1 MTMNL
6 GPVVDVAIGMV
17 FVYFLLALIAS
28 GIQELVAGLFTWRGT
43 YLRRALDVILSNET
57 DAGFGWNIH
66 DFICAHMTWNAPD
79 LKPSGS
85 EQPGLTDTQRAV
97 LAKVQQMPKHP
108 ILSGVPNKLPSYI
121 PSRNFAKAL
130 LEVLR
135 DGSDSPVFEQVQQT
149 IDKLPDGDLKKTLTL
164 FMHDAGGNLDAFRRN
179 VEQWFDDAMDRVN
192 GIYSRLSQYFLLI
205 VGLLMA
211 VVLNINSCDIATAL
225 WRSPALT
232 QSIVAQ
238 ATQLATTALSEPCPQ
253 AMGGTGKVDAT
264 EKSAACTNADKVI
277 ADNYARTQSLQI
289 PMGWSKAPNGWSEWF
304 ACVFGMVI
312 TASAIGLGAPFWFGL
327 LQNLTNFRN
336 AGPVPKRADAKS
348 P

>member
-1 MTMNL
+1 MTMNI
-6 GPVVDVAIGMV
+6 GPVLDVAIGMV

-28 GIQELVAGLFTWRGT
+28 GIQELVAGIFTWRGT

-57 DAGFGWNIH
+57 DVQFGWNIH

-85 EQPGLTDTQRAV
+85 AAQVLTETQKAV
-97 LAKVQQMPKHP
+97 LAKVQGMPKHP

-135 DGSDSPVFEQVQQT
+135 DGSDSPVFQQVQQT

-164 FMHDAGGNLDAFRRN
+164 FAHDAGGNLDAFRRN

-211 VVLNINSCDIATAL
+211 VVLNINTCDIATAL

-238 ATQLATTALSEPCPQ
+238 ATQLATTAIAEPCPP
-253 AMGGTGKVDAT
+253 AKDGTDKAP
-264 EKSAACTNADKVI
+264 ECTSADKVI
-277 ADNYARTQSLQI
+277 ADNYARTKSLQI
-289 PMGWSKAPNGWSEWF
+289 PMGWSKPPSGWSEWS
-304 ACVFGMVI
+304 ACVLGMI
-312 TASAIGLGAPFWFGL
+312 ISASAIGLGAPFWFGL

-336 AGPVPKRADAKS
+336 AGPAPKRADANPS
-348 P
+348 